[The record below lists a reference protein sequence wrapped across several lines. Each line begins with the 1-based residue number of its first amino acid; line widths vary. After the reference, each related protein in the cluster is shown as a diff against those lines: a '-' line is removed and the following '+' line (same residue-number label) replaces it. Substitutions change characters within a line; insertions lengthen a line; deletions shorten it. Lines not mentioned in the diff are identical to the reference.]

1 LTQFMD
7 AMPATNVDAPEL
19 TLEQINELVHELRP

>member
-1 LTQFMD
+1 
-7 AMPATNVDAPEL
+7 MPATNVDAPEL